1 MTRGFWFGLAF
12 AVLLGCHR
20 GPLEPD
26 DGLTVDAEVYAF
38 GFCALRCFRLD
49 ECGFEGGTPYG
60 EPAGLCEEECV
71 DELLETVRDD
81 PCWSEEVELRRC
93 IVDEVEC
100 DGLPDE
106 DLPLGAG
113 SPCEDDAATLDAC
126 G

>member
-1 MTRGFWFGLAF
+1 MTHGFGMGLAL
-12 AVLLGCHR
+12 AVLVGCHR

-26 DGLTVDAEVYAF
+26 EALTVDAEVYAF

-81 PCWSEEVELRRC
+81 PCWSEEVE
-93 IVDEVEC
+93 C